1 MTDTLTRAT
10 DDASEALGM
19 DVRLYYSSPGITT
32 VHIGAEHKAL
42 TGVQDFGAALAYLEG
57 LETGARIM
65 RERYR
70 PLVEAMPD
78 LLELANCVPGC
89 LIDGCSVCAREN
101 AIRERAAEAL
111 ANLEA

>member
-1 MTDTLTRAT
+1 MTDTLTRAAN
-10 DDASEALGM
+10 DASEALGM

-70 PLVEAMPD
+70 LLVDATTECIYDLERHAAKQGPGPD
-78 LLELANCVPGC
+78 RRLAT
-89 LIDGCSVCAREN
+89 LR
-101 AIRERAAEAL
+101 EAL
-111 ANLEA
+111 AELEA